1 MTCFSLLTEGILV
14 LFDFLFG
21 FIIFVLG
28 YLIQRG
34 VLVLYLYVYRLPK
47 GMIHLCRNPSSS
59 ICCNYEGPFY
69 WRIPSKPYVDMEP
82 ALTFIRI
89 S

>member
-1 MTCFSLLTEGILV
+1 MICFSLLNKGILV
-14 LFDFLFG
+14 LFDFLFD
-21 FIIFVLG
+21 FIIFVWG
-28 YLIQRG
+28 YLTQVG

-47 GMIHLCRNPSSS
+47 GMIHLCRNLSSS
-59 ICCNYEGPFY
+59 ICCDYEGPFY
-69 WRIPSKPYVDMEP
+69 WRIPSKPHVDMEP